1 MEFYMKKRVFSGIQ
15 PTGNTHLGNY
25 LGAIRNWVAEQA
37 DKTNFFCVVDLH
49 SLTVPQ
55 DPDELRFE
63 TRSMAAMLL
72 ACGMD
77 PQSEHDLHPEPR
89 DGPCRRL
96 LAAEL
101 HHAAGLAATDDPV

>member
-1 MEFYMKKRVFSGIQ
+1 MTKKRVFSGIQ

-25 LGAIRNWVAEQA
+25 LGAIRRWAAEQA

-55 DPDELRFE
+55 DPAQLRHE

-72 ACGMD
+72 A
-77 PQSEHDLHPEPR
+77 
-89 DGPCRRL
+89 
-96 LAAEL
+96 
-101 HHAAGLAATDDPV
+101 